1 MTTTTTFHGQELG
14 IGAEVLTAAGITDG
28 DNVIVEATDEGV
40 LVRRQT
46 ISDEID
52 ADYAAGR
59 FQRFNSD
66 EAFIAHLGSLA
77 GDDPA

>member
-1 MTTTTTFHGQELG
+1 
-14 IGAEVLTAAGITDG
+14 
-28 DNVIVEATDEGV
+28 
-40 LVRRQT
+40 VRRPT

-66 EAFIAHLGSLA
+66 EAFIAHLDSVA
-77 GDDPA
+77 DDDVG

>member
-1 MTTTTTFHGQELG
+1 MSTTIIFHGRQLGVAAELL
-14 IGAEVLTAAGITDG
+14 VAAGISDG

-40 LVRRQT
+40 LIRRQT

-59 FQRFNSD
+59 FQRFDSD
-66 EAFIAHLGSLA
+66 EAFIAHLDSLA
-77 GDDPA
+77 DHDAS